1 MKTFMPDLPPDQRL
15 QLLKDNCDDREETTY
30 YKDLSQDD
38 LDIKRESLSDNLVK
52 LSEWEDELTD
62 IKKEHKVK
70 SDPLKVQNKILLT
83 EIKTRKQEVT
93 GVLYHIADHE
103 QVIMETYD
111 EQGEFVSS
119 RRLRPNEKQPKLF
132 PVSRTANG

>member
-1 MKTFMPDLPPDQRL
+1 M
-15 QLLKDNCDDREETTY
+15 
-30 YKDLSQDD
+30 
-38 LDIKRESLSDNLVK
+38 KRESLSDNLVK

-62 IKKEHKVK
+62 VKKDHKVK
-70 SDPLKVQNKILLT
+70 ADPLKAENKILLT

-103 QVIMETYD
+103 HGIMETYD
-111 EQGEFVSS
+111 DQGEFVSS

-132 PVSRTANG
+132 PVSRAANDE